1 MSSTRSSAR
10 SSSRLARRSANGSST
25 LMRAATTLWRL
36 GSATALALACAAMP
50 LQAQAQMPAPA
61 AAQAGGN
68 AIESVTAHQQGSNV
82 IVKIALSHA
91 PDKLPI
97 GFAITNPPR
106 IALDFGTTSNATGK
120 NTEDMNLGEL
130 RSVNLVQAGER
141 SRLVFNLKRSL
152 NYATAIDGN
161 AVILTIDGSGGLAQ
175 AVDGNGL
182 PAAVAAAPAA
192 PAIAAAP
199 PGAGPSAAAGR
210 PLLRDMDFRR
220 GSAGE
225 GRIVVDLPNSQV
237 AVDVRQTGTGVVV
250 DFLNTGLPET
260 LRRRLDVTDFGTPVA
275 LITTSPQGQNVRMNI
290 EARGL
295 WEQSV
300 YQSETQLVIDIK
312 PIKEDPNKLTQG
324 TQGYRGE
331 KLSFNFQNVEVRA
344 ALQAIADIS
353 GLNIITSDSVSGNL
367 TLRLKEVPWDQA
379 LDVVLQAKGLDMR
392 KNGNVLLI
400 APREELLSKEK
411 LELEQRAQI
420 ADLEP
425 LKSEIFQLNYQKAEA
440 FRTVFGLDAAG
451 GGAGASDKNRILSK
465 RGSAIIEPRTNQLFV
480 TDIAAKLEDI
490 RKLIAKTDIASKQVL
505 IEARIV
511 EASDTFTR
519 NLGAKLGFNDLRTQR
534 GGDSGYQLGSSNTRI
549 GIGGNITG
557 VGETTGQVATSST
570 SYANTQFV
578 NLPAAAAPA
587 AAASSLAISLF
598 SSAANRF
605 LNLELSA
612 IEEDGT
618 GKVISSP
625 HVITADKTAAL
636 IEQGVEI
643 PYQVATSSGATSLA
657 FRKASLKLEVTPQ
670 ITPDGNVVLDVDV
683 ANDSLGVTAPGGITI
698 NTKHVKTQ
706 VMVENGGTVVLG
718 GIYQQVLQ
726 KTTDKVPLLG
736 DLPVLGYLFRSTANS
751 DNKTELLVFITPKI
765 VAERLSTR

>member
-182 PAAVAAAPAA
+182 PAAVAAASGLPVAA
-192 PAIAAAP
+192 PAAVAAAKP
-199 PGAGPSAAAGR
+199 AAAGR
-210 PLLRDMDFRR
+210 QLLRDMDFRR

-275 LITTSPQGQNVRMNI
+275 LITTSPQGKNVRMNI

-312 PIKEDPNKLTQG
+312 QIKEDPNKLTQG

-451 GGAGASDKNRILSK
+451 GGAGASDKNRILFK

-480 TDIAAKLEDI
+480 
-490 RKLIAKTDIASKQVL
+490 TDIASKQVL

-718 GIYQQVLQ
+718 GIY
-726 KTTDKVPLLG
+726 
-736 DLPVLGYLFRSTANS
+736 
-751 DNKTELLVFITPKI
+751 
-765 VAERLSTR
+765 